1 MKRFVMILVVICM
14 LFSAYAAVVEGNGM
28 ITITDSGDLSG
39 SNARLP
45 ISYENKASSV
55 VIGFSNTAVRE
66 NDYSDKSSI
75 MQKSATL
82 SADVGAYTASYGLT
96 SPFLYIFWQIVSDT
110 QIDLSI
116 SALASDS
123 NINGAMTS
131 GDKKMNWY
139 VYASEDD
146 TELLDTSVSATGE
159 EIDTGHDPSNAIG
172 KTGSK
177 QIYIKTPD
185 LTTVPAGNYSGTLVV
200 TIKTGA

>member
-1 MKRFVMILVVICM
+1 MKRFVMFLVVICM
-14 LFSAYAAVVEGNGM
+14 LFSAYAVVEGDGM
-28 ITITDSGDLSG
+28 ITITNSNDLIG
-39 SNARLP
+39 SKVKLP
-45 ISYENKASSV
+45 IEYNNTASSV
-55 VIGFSNTAVRE
+55 IIGFSNTAVGE
-66 NDYSDKSSI
+66 NDYSDKTSI
-75 MQKSATL
+75 KQKSATL

-123 NINGAMTS
+123 NLNGAMTS

-177 QIYIKTPD
+177 QIYIKTHN

-200 TIKTGA
+200 TIIAGV